1 MKEGKAG
8 MRERDKIKNRKET
21 IHALAMILQIGLAV
35 MVCMGMSLAIGYYID
50 RLFRT
55 KIWVPVMMIVG
66 ILAAIRSMLVLT
78 GHYRPGSSSGDSEE
92 YRKGTRDEDGKDDA
106 D

>member
-1 MKEGKAG
+1 
-8 MRERDKIKNRKET
+8 MRERDKVKNRKET
-21 IHALAMILQIGLAV
+21 MHALAMILQIGLSI

-50 RLFRT
+50 RLFVT
-55 KIWVPVMMIVG
+55 TIWVPVMMLVG

-78 GHYRPGSSSGDSEE
+78 GRYKPGSGSGDSA
-92 YRKGTRDEDGKDDA
+92 GDGKGQDDENSKDHA

>member
-1 MKEGKAG
+1 
-8 MRERDKIKNRKET
+8 MRERDKVKNRKET
-21 IHALAMILQIGLAV
+21 MHALAMILQIGLSI

-50 RLFRT
+50 RLFVT
-55 KIWVPVMMIVG
+55 KIWVPVMMLVG

-78 GHYRPGSSSGDSEE
+78 GRYKPGGGSGDSA
-92 YRKGTRDEDGKDDA
+92 GDGKGQDDENSKDHA